1 MIKKKLKVL
10 VTGGG
15 APGAAGIIK
24 SLLKKK
30 YDVHACDASIF
41 STGKLFVK
49 KFHQIP
55 KADSPFFLKK
65 LLHIC
70 LRNKI
75 NIIIPLVTKE
85 LEILALNKGKFEEK
99 KIKILVN
106 EFEKLKIIN
115 NKFLLYEYFKNI
127 KEVKVPKYFEFTTF
141 KSLNNQIEK
150 LKYPKKKIVIKP
162 SISNGSRGLRIID
175 SALSLKDFF
184 SSKNSTYQT
193 NLKSLKYLFKN
204 NKLPSMI
211 AVKYLPGKEY
221 TVDTVSKNGVPL
233 IILIRSRDKINSGI
247 STAGTFVNNK
257 SIESQTR
264 KIIKLLK
271 LSGPIGLQFKDDIFG
286 NPFLLEINP
295 RLQGTSVSSNGLG
308 INLPDIA
315 IKSLFHDKV
324 KVNKKKFG
332 VSFLRFYDEKYFKL
346 FSKDKKR

>member
-1 MIKKKLKVL
+1 MMKKKIL

-30 YDVHACDASIF
+30 YNVHACDANIF

-65 LLHIC
+65 LLQIC
-70 LRNKI
+70 LENKI

-85 LEILALNKGKFEEK
+85 LEILALNKKKFEEK
-99 KIKILVN
+99 KIQILVN
-106 EFEKLKIIN
+106 DYQKLKIIN

-127 KEVKVPKYFEFTTF
+127 KDVKIPSYFEFTSY
-141 KSLNNQIEK
+141 KSLNNQIKK
-150 LKYPKKKIVIKP
+150 LKYPKKKVVIKP
-162 SISNGSRGLRIID
+162 SVSNGSRGLRIID
-175 SALSLKDFF
+175 SVFSLEDFF
-184 SSKNSTYQT
+184 LEKNSIYQT
-193 NLKSLKYLFKN
+193 NLKSIKYLFNN

-211 AVKYLPGKEY
+211 AVKYLSGKEY
-221 TVDTVSKNGVPL
+221 TVDTVSKNGVPF

-247 STAGTFVNNK
+247 STAGTFVRNK
-257 SIESQTR
+257 SIENQTK

-271 LSGPIGLQFKDDIFG
+271 LSGPIGLQFKDDDFK

-315 IKSLFHDKV
+315 IKSLFYDKI
-324 KVNKKKFG
+324 KENKKKFG
-332 VSFLRFYDEKYFKL
+332 VSFLRFYEEKYFNSI
-346 FSKDKKR
+346 SKNKKK